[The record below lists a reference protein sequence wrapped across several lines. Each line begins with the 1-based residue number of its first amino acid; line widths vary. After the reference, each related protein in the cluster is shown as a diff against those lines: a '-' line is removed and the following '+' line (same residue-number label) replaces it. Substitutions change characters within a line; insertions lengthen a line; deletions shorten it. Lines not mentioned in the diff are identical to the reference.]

1 LSEGVSVRK
10 LLESSAFIMVS
21 RDRYEMQLNVPGR
34 FNKNASSVQALGTQA
49 ETGTQLIEYMCERLA
64 VPNLAALDV
73 LDFGCGCRFA
83 EAIVN
88 NRLPVHSY
96 VGIDLD
102 SEMIAWLNENVRD
115 PRLSFYHWNAHNP
128 MYNPYGFHMTA
139 GVGLPVR
146 TQTYDL
152 ICMFSVMTHQLPE
165 DTRAIFR
172 LLRRYIRPHGKMFFS
187 ANIQQF
193 TEEYR
198 EMDVTPTLDSA
209 YSERALRKLL
219 ERSGWRV
226 LSRAG
231 KNPQDARGRA
241 IPIQDS
247 LLCAPTSLI
256 RRILRSLRE

>member
-1 LSEGVSVRK
+1 
-10 LLESSAFIMVS
+10 
-21 RDRYEMQLNVPGR
+21 MQLNVPGR
-34 FNKNASSVQALGTQA
+34 FNKNAPSVQALGPQA
-49 ETGTQLIEYMCERLA
+49 ETGTLLVEYMCERLA

-83 EAIVN
+83 EAFVN

-102 SEMIAWLNENVRD
+102 PEMIAWLKGNVRD
-115 PRLSFYHWNAHNP
+115 PRLSFYHWNARNP
-128 MYNPYGFHMTA
+128 MYNPLGFELDIT
-139 GVGLPVR
+139 VELPIR

-152 ICMFSVMTHQLPE
+152 ICMFSVITHQLPE
-165 DTRAIFR
+165 DTSAIFR

-187 ANIQQF
+187 ANIQEF
-193 TEEYR
+193 TDEYR
-198 EMDVTPTLDSA
+198 EMGVTPTLDSA

-241 IPIQDS
+241 MPIQDS
-247 LLCAPTSLI
+247 LLCAPTSHI
-256 RRILRSLRE
+256 RRVLRSLRE